1 MLQTELYSSLI
12 SNSLFRVRDIKIL
25 NKSMHL
31 SIKTS
36 KEMIKKSKGQTAK
49 TLQEWLGE
57 SDMHMKFQNLSKAPT
72 AQYVMV

>member
-1 MLQTELYSSLI
+1 
-12 SNSLFRVRDIKIL
+12 
-25 NKSMHL
+25 MHL

-36 KEMIKKSKGQTAK
+36 KETIKKSKSQTAK